1 MCVVTFISYGCK
13 LVQVTGEILVALEIQ
28 GSLKAHVSNEGGSLN
43 QRRQDRAVFGTDD
56 ANLASVRVYAV
67 WFITPGC
74 LMYIH

>member
-1 MCVVTFISYGCK
+1 MCVITFISYGCK
-13 LVQVTGEILVALEIQ
+13 LEQVTGEILVALEIQ
-28 GSLKAHVSNEGGSLN
+28 GSLKAHEGDSLN

-56 ANLASVRVYAV
+56 ANLAFVRVNAV